1 MGSLG
6 RDRASAGGTCW
17 LAAGVDTQSR
27 EQPVYGASLLPQRP
41 VLSPLDLQLF
51 SKPIV
56 RDKMP
61 GKRGSDI
68 GLEFGGLKCDS
79 VPNYW

>member
-1 MGSLG
+1 M
-6 RDRASAGGTCW
+6 
-17 LAAGVDTQSR
+17 
-27 EQPVYGASLLPQRP
+27 YGASLLPQRP
-41 VLSPLDLQLF
+41 VHSPLDLQLF

-56 RDKMP
+56 GDKTP

-68 GLEFGGLKCDS
+68 GLEFGGLKFDS